1 MFQPLAVKEIPAALE
16 QYVRGARESSNRA
29 K

>member
-1 MFQPLAVKEIPAALE
+1 MFKPSAVKGIPAALE